1 MLTCGLSLLKA
12 RPDESPFMTAS
23 PLSEALL
30 IWFAEAAR
38 VMPWRTEKNPYYIW
52 VSEIM
57 LQQTQVATVMPYFER
72 FIARFP
78 TVKALASA
86 PLDDVLKHWEGLGY
100 YSRARNLHKGAQ
112 YVVEHFYAQVPR
124 TPAAI
129 REIPGIGPYSAGAIL
144 SIAYGVPEPAID
156 GNVIRVFSRLFALK
170 TTFDKAQPKRDLEA
184 LVRQHIPADAAGDFN
199 QALMELGALIC
210 RPKNP
215 DCEGCPVAAFCQA
228 RTEGDPTRY
237 PFKGKKTAVKAVTL
251 PVVWLQNEQGQVL
264 VCKQNE
270 KGIFKGLWC
279 LPARAV
285 LNDPEWGFVVEDQ
298 GVITTIEHT
307 LTHRQLTLEVHQ
319 ALLLR
324 QPKTLP
330 QDWAWVEPQENYTH
344 AIPVAYQK
352 VFRFMVEHP
361 LLGLMV

>member
-1 MLTCGLSLLKA
+1 MSRTSALG
-12 RPDESPFMTAS
+12 
-23 PLSEALL
+23 EALL
-30 IWFAEAAR
+30 TWFAEAAR
-38 VMPWRTEKNPYYIW
+38 VMPWRTQKNPYYIW

-112 YVVEHFYAQVPR
+112 YVVEHFYGQVPR
-124 TPAAI
+124 TPAEI

-170 TTFDKAQPKRDLEA
+170 TAFDKAQPKRDLEA
-184 LVRQHIPADAAGDFN
+184 LVRQHIPVDAPGDFN

-215 DCEGCPVAAFCQA
+215 DCEGCPVADFCQA
-228 RTEGDPTRY
+228 RAEGEPTRY

-251 PVVWLQNEQGQVL
+251 PVVWLQNDQGQVL
-264 VCKQNE
+264 VCQQNAQ
-270 KGIFKGLWC
+270 GIFKGLWC
-279 LPARAV
+279 LPELSV
-285 LNDPEWGFVVEDQ
+285 LAEPDGIFTIQDQ
-298 GVITTIEHT
+298 GLVTCVEHT
-307 LTHRQLTLEVHQ
+307 LTHRQLTLQVHQ
-319 ALLLR
+319 GQVLRAPELL
-324 QPKTLP
+324 PA
-330 QDWAWVEPQENYTH
+330 DWAWVDPRHNTTH

-352 VFRFMVEHP
+352 VFRFMAEHP
-361 LLGLMV
+361 LLAMMSQS